1 MKSICK
7 NLCLLSVLL
16 LNPLASAADDYE
28 VVSPNGNISALLH
41 FEEGRMSY
49 SVKKGDKMLV
59 ERSPLGLTTNQA
71 TEPLTVNGLTGHFVP
86 AFLNGGHVLF
96 QDGKAKVMEGNNVNV
111 VSNEAY
117 LIYGTNMVS
126 PDVDYDLAIQLD
138 GRVADSIKETVEKVS
153 AKGSIY
159 SLSGRLVKQ
168 NGTLGDMNSLA
179 PGIYILNGVKVL
191 VK

>member
-1 MKSICK
+1 MAVQDGIMYTVVGTYEESDAQF
-7 NLCLLSVLL
+7 
-16 LNPLASAADDYE
+16 LALREIEQAAAGEPFIFVAEGDYNAE
-28 VVSPNGNISALLH
+28 NAAVAGVQ
-41 FEEGRMSY
+41 
-49 SVKKGDKMLV
+49 
-59 ERSPLGLTTNQA
+59 LGAQVA

-86 AFLNGGHVLF
+86 AFLDSGHVLF

>member
-1 MKSICK
+1 
-7 NLCLLSVLL
+7 
-16 LNPLASAADDYE
+16 
-28 VVSPNGNISALLH
+28 
-41 FEEGRMSY
+41 
-49 SVKKGDKMLV
+49 
-59 ERSPLGLTTNQA
+59 
-71 TEPLTVNGLTGHFVP
+71 
-86 AFLNGGHVLF
+86 
-96 QDGKAKVMEGNNVNV
+96 MEGNNVNV